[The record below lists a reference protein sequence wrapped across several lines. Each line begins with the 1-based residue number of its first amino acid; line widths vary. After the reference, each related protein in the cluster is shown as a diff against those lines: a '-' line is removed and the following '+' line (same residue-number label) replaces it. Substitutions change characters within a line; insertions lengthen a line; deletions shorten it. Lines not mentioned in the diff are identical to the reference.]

1 MPHDPAKLWQDMHHA
16 GRAIQRFVAGR
27 TLDDYREDLML
38 RSAVERQF
46 EIIGEAMRRMGAA
59 DPTLTKQLDSYRRII
74 AFRNIIAHGYDILDA
89 SIVWQII
96 NENLPLLVE
105 QAEKHLRKLP

>member
-16 GRAIQRFVAGR
+16 GRAIQQFIAGR
-27 TLDDYREDLML
+27 TLDDYRQDLML

-46 EIIGEAMRRMGAA
+46 EVIGEAMRRLVAIESTPP
-59 DPTLTKQLDSYRRII
+59 DHLDSHRRII

-89 SIVWQII
+89 AIVWQII
-96 NENLPLLVE
+96 HENLPMLIE
-105 QAEKHLRKLP
+105 QAEKRLRKGP